1 MNIAYTSLGMIKS
14 LFKAIKDSIQYTS
27 PLTERVFLYL
37 ALVVFGFTLWGSET
51 WDLLRTTASHRTVAP
66 QHVWAAA
73 YMIAGLLGIWR
84 LVDQKPR
91 FWPGLLSNLFAFG
104 LLSTSTAL
112 LRASASPFWV
122 LIGFAAL
129 NAGWVTLR
137 TGATALDQ
145 TRA

>member
-1 MNIAYTSLGMIKS
+1 MNIVYTSWGMIKS

-37 ALVVFGFTLWGSET
+37 TLAVFGFTLWDSET
-51 WDLLRTTASHRTVAP
+51 WDLLRTTASHRAVAP

-91 FWPGLLSNLFAFG
+91 FWPGLLTNLFAFG

-112 LRASASPFWV
+112 LRASTSPFWV